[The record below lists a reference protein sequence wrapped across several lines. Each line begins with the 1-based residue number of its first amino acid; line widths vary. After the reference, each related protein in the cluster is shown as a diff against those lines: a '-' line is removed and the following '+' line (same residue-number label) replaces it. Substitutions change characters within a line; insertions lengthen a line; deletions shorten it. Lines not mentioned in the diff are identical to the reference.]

1 MNQIQVSC
9 NKSSDGILQFC
20 CSVRPSVL
28 FMSTS
33 LILCPSFFVHSID
46 PMLSSSPTNVVL
58 FDKLYE
64 AHCLGH
70 ASLISII
77 TTINLL
83 LVSINDVIKRNK
95 KGGSRP
101 YYPHIKRNQRMLQSL
116 KNEYGS
122 LFQRTYRMDYVA
134 FKSLYRLLQSGI
146 QEYLINERE
155 INDGNNGLDF
165 YMRNGRITTEIRL
178 ACALRY
184 FAGGSYLDIMLS
196 HGIGKT
202 DLYRSIWAVVHAMN
216 ASTPLK
222 FSFPTTSAQCE
233 SIATEFSHRSKVGF
247 RNCIGCIDGMLVW
260 TEKRSKSQCM
270 EVGVNDGKFYCGRKD
285 AVSPISRYSTLLQ
298 LPTT

>member
-1 MNQIQVSC
+1 
-9 NKSSDGILQFC
+9 
-20 CSVRPSVL
+20 
-28 FMSTS
+28 
-33 LILCPSFFVHSID
+33 
-46 PMLSSSPTNVVL
+46 MLSSSPTNVIL
-58 FDKLYE
+58 FDKSYE

-83 LVSINDVIKRNK
+83 LVSINDVIKCNK

-101 YYPHIKRNQRMLQSL
+101 YYPHIKRKRRTLQSL
-116 KNEYGS
+116 KKEYES
-122 LFQRTYRMDYVA
+122 LFQCAYRMDYIA
-134 FKSLYRLLQSGI
+134 FKSLHRLLQSGI

-155 INDGNNGLDF
+155 INDGNNGLEF

-202 DLYRSIWAVVHAMN
+202 DLYRSIWAVVHATN
-216 ASTPLK
+216 ACTPLQ

-233 SIATEFSHRSKVGF
+233 SIASEFSDRSKAGF
-247 RNCIGCIDGMLVW
+247 RNCIGCINGMLVW
-260 TEKRSKSQCM
+260 TEKPSKKQCM
-270 EVGVNDGKFYCGRKD
+270 EVGVDDGKFYCGRKGKFGLNLQ
-285 AVSPISRYSTLLQ
+285 AVCNARQHFTYILLQ
-298 LPTT
+298 HPASASDYLAFVTSSLYRQLTEGEGIPQGYCLYGDNAYVNK